1 MSGWNFAASAVS
13 AGSGIVG
20 PLVGAQ
26 ENENVRHQNE
36 SLYYDNWAR
45 QKEFAQSGIQWRVA
59 DAQAAGLHP
68 LFALGAQVTP
78 GQPVQ
83 AFTREP
89 SDVGESLRRGGQ
101 DVSQAI
107 GRLDPAIRDA
117 QQVQIQLAQSQTSK
131 NYADAAWALANSEA
145 IRRNQ
150 GPPSTL
156 ADAIAATGSGGDG
169 IITRSAQQNLAA
181 NQDFVQMAAPKRHSA
196 MLGEPGLEAG
206 TPPGFMN
213 IRIPG
218 TSVQL
223 AMPATNDIGE
233 TLSEMDNPIALAG
246 LLILNRKV
254 HGPYWL
260 RDFIREVVQDESS
273 YDLDTEPKPG
283 SYGFHKFIEAV
294 RNLPD
299 HFSREKMFG
308 RFEFDHS
315 GSGRSRGLNPKTG
328 R

>member
-45 QKEFAQSGIQWRVA
+45 QKEFAQSGIQWRVQ

-78 GQPVQ
+78 GQPVH

-101 DVSQAI
+101 DVSQSIA
-107 GRLDPAIRDA
+107 RLDPAIRDA
-117 QQVQIQLAQSQTSK
+117 QQVQLELQRSQTAK
-131 NYADAAWALANSEA
+131 NYADASLANSEA
-145 IRRNQ
+145 MRRAQ

-156 ADAIAATGSGGDG
+156 ADALGGTAGGGDG

-181 NQDFVQMAAPKRHSA
+181 NQDFVQMVPPKRHSA
-196 MLGEPGLEAG
+196 MFGEPGLEAG
-206 TPPGFMN
+206 TPAGFMN

-260 RDFIREVVQDESS
+260 RDFIREVIEDSPAHT
-273 YDLDTEPKPG
+273 LDSEPHPR
-283 SYGFHKFIEAV
+283 SYGFNDFIEAM

-299 HFSREKMFG
+299 HFTREKAFG
-308 RFEFDHS
+308 RFNFDHS
-315 GSGRSRGLNPKTG
+315 GSGRSRGINPKTG